1 MKTLNGAP
9 DFLPNL
15 IRAIGDRFMRYA
27 DGPEKSREAVTEILI
42 QTIIV
47 RCANPTNLA
56 VAPTRNQCKELD
68 SNRIEHATL
77 AVALYVDA
85 DDVVESILSAGIDPW
100 TQSSLFKPP
109 IEIAARMNSATNV
122 QKILLVTDKIHA
134 GHLSQECKHNQ
145 ARIIFNAIE
154 AAARYHHWSVAEQ
167 MMMWS
172 AEHLAKP
179 SLSQVGY
186 WIRVAVAS
194 SSLNALR
201 TIRGCGY
208 LQHSMRKYAV
218 YIVYGLV
225 RNANPEPILRF
236 CIKEGLFFENDPS
249 EYGRDLL
256 NEAVY
261 HESTGLARAAF
272 AVNAYADC
280 PTALRVAIKKGDA
293 PMVRVL
299 LDHGVDPEARMHQPP
314 ERTTCELACKYP
326 ASEHPEIRYLLC
338 RAIKEKMKALGSN
351 YRAPHQITRA
361 SPKDKWVLVAYTFHA
376 PTSGG

>member
-27 DGPEKSREAVTEILI
+27 DCPETTRESVTKVLI
-42 QTIIV
+42 QIIIE
-47 RCANPTNLA
+47 RCTYPVNLA
-56 VAPTRNQCKELD
+56 VAPTPTQCKELD
-68 SNRIEHATL
+68 DDRIEHTTL
-77 AVALYVDA
+77 ALALYVDA
-85 DDVVESILSAGIDPW
+85 DDLVESILSSGIDPW

-109 IEIAARMNSATNV
+109 IEIAARMNSETNV
-122 QKILLVTDKIHA
+122 QKILLVTDKTHA
-134 GHLSQECKHNQ
+134 GHLSKECKHIQ
-145 ARIIFNAIE
+145 ARIIFNAID
-154 AAARYHHWSVAEQ
+154 AAAHYHHWSVAEQ
-167 MMMWS
+167 MMVWS
-172 AEHLAKP
+172 AEHLGKP

-186 WIRVAVAS
+186 WICEAVKS

-208 LQHSMRKYAV
+208 LQHSMRKYAR

-236 CIKEGLFFENDPS
+236 CIKEGLFFENDPFKN
-249 EYGRDLL
+249 GRDLL
-256 NEAVY
+256 SEAVDLR
-261 HESTGLARAAF
+261 STSLAKASF

-280 PTALRVAIKKGDA
+280 PTALRAAISHGDA

-314 ERTTCELACKYP
+314 EKTTWELACDDF
-326 ASEHPEIRYLLC
+326 EIRFLLC
-338 RAIKEKMKALGSN
+338 GAIEKKMKALAPN
-351 YRAPHQITRA
+351 YRPSHQVSRA
-361 SPKDKWVLVAYTFHA
+361 SPKDKWFLVAYTFHA
-376 PTSGG
+376 PASGG